1 MNRQASQMQ
10 MLQLRRKVDPA
21 VLSMAHATS
30 QQQYITQLTIVTQV
44 MRTGD
49 KPASTIV

>member
-1 MNRQASQMQ
+1 MQ

-30 QQQYITQLTIVTQV
+30 QQQYITQLTNFAQV
-44 MRTGD
+44 MRTGE
-49 KPASTIV
+49 KPARTVV

>member
-1 MNRQASQMQ
+1 MNPQAPQME

-21 VLSMAHATS
+21 VLSVAHALI
-30 QQQYITQLTIVTQV
+30 QQYITQLTIVTQV
-44 MRTGD
+44 TRTGD